1 MENNNESYEDIL
13 WNKYDHL
20 QKRLIEK
27 SLYYQSTIKYFKD
40 VYNEID
46 KHKINL
52 ELINNEGKLNKPTKL
67 DEIFNIFKD
76 FMKFFLE
83 SHKKLINR
91 IITNLQR
98 FVMGIKKENPI
109 YSDFKQFFHN
119 YQIEQRKFNQ
129 IKEKFHESAL
139 EAETKTLKKVQK
151 KNEKKTNELVDLS
164 KKLKKEV
171 GINLKKYQTSITELN
186 KKREEY
192 NSKQTDLIKYYVDT
206 EKKELIMYYSIL
218 NDFLKIEIEKIIKY
232 FYQDK
237 FNNLSEKNK
246 NKDID
251 KELEESLKKMK
262 SNEKKDEKISFEY
275 KSNIDFDKCLE
286 NEDFNAYAETVDI
299 IKKNFNNIYEGITLE
314 KEKLKNNIRELIK
327 KFFELDKVE
336 KSNEIKEEDEKLYFN
351 SLNDPSTHPTFIKLM
366 TKLRTNSKFNRQK
379 KLIEILGKSFKI
391 VLDEGEKN
399 TSYWA
404 AKNCIILSQTFY
416 YDDVDEYEK
425 KIKKYAFEY
434 IKNDS
439 WLTKKEFWIGY
450 NFWIVEEELI
460 KLEQLFPDITLEGIK
475 NNKNFT
481 PKKNNKISD
490 IIFSQ
495 LLPSLT
501 NMLEIT
507 KNNMYAIEI
516 IELFHNKYSYLS
528 EENMQC
534 LFQLVS
540 TDKEDIERMR
550 NEYNKSKKGN
560 NKIDQ
565 NNDEKKDKEENNTKI
580 MKLIDMEENN
590 KIINDKEQNNLIIND
605 KEQNNLIINDKEEN
619 NKIINDKE
627 QNNLIINDKE
637 ENNKIIN
644 DKEENNKII
653 NDKDNNINIIINH
666 KEDNL
671 IKLNDQEYNELLKE
685 KKQKEFN
692 NIKDNDKKSD
702 IKEFDNNINNSEILL
717 SEKNILKD
725 EEKENKNTEL
735 NSNSDKKVDNNFEII
750 PKEGINNNK
759 NEENK
764 KENDDIKE
772 GNIMNI
778 EEKSINK
785 IVIEK
790 KEENKDQEEIEKYKG
805 NDDKKEEDINLK

>member
-299 IKKNFNNIYEGITLE
+299 IKKNFNNIYE
-314 KEKLKNNIRELIK
+314 
-327 KFFELDKVE
+327 
-336 KSNEIKEEDEKLYFN
+336 EKLYFN

-481 PKKNNKISD
+481 PKKNKKISD

-550 NEYNKSKKGN
+550 NEYNKNKKGN

-565 NNDEKKDKEENNTKI
+565 NNDEKKDKEENNKKI
-580 MKLIDMEENN
+580 MKIIDMEENN
-590 KIINDKEQNNLIIND
+590 KIINDKEQNNL
-605 KEQNNLIINDKEEN
+605 
-619 NKIINDKE
+619 IINDKE

-750 PKEGINNNK
+750 PKD
-759 NEENK
+759 K